1 MSATNLASR
10 PNLRA
15 RTAALTGWR
24 RWTALL
30 LLVLIPLTV
39 VGGILGASSAR
50 ADGPDE
56 NKFDLY
62 AVAVSTTSFFNRL
75 MSPDDGMKLTGDVAT
90 NWTPITSNPAN
101 AGSLLGWSDPD
112 FEFSFDYAAAA
123 LSGTSDAQTYASLS
137 TSAIGSNYNG
147 MFDYAIFGAA
157 LNGLGL
163 DGTSSGLGL
172 KFFEFF
178 GGGVVLVLFG
188 LSSFVDFLF
197 AGFVQ
202 LLALLNPFKLL
213 FDGVA
218 NWSVALQDGSTVS
231 GNSEFADGM
240 VGGDANRTGSGP
252 ISDLIGGVL
261 TFAFSGLAQ
270 FISGIYK
277 TVSGIAWGVMVPVFL
292 ATFLFG
298 LLSFKKMNR
307 GGAIKK
313 LLVRIAFI
321 GLGVPLLGMM
331 YTGTINSMAEAT
343 KAGNMGAAQVVAS
356 TYVDFENWAMNER
369 LAVPEGASI
378 QWRYKNSAPGA
389 DSMMKVRDTAFAI
402 NAASVPGLSGMEKLI
417 GGDSSVGWSTSAVER
432 QDVTDP
438 HVFEAITSMLTRHM
452 SGAQVQ
458 SGDFASGVTTS
469 ITSLGS
475 SDDDEFNKTK
485 TQWFESLRN
494 KDIGMPD
501 PAPANNPVLA
511 VADGSGLTV
520 NVVGGADG
528 ADSFGALRT
537 YTSSGVKANCG
548 TQVATTGGAPLNC
561 NLSPLAMYNYL
572 NTSFGSDSFTTYSSQ
587 KVMSGATK
595 ESHNSVNIVG
605 TGAMSALYWVNAV
618 VLLLSFVTIT
628 LGYGV
633 ALVIG
638 NIRRGIQAISA
649 IPFAMMGALAAIA
662 KVIVYVFAMIL
673 EVVLTLFLLK
683 LVQELL
689 LAVPTIVEAPF
700 SLLLNGDSEAAA
712 GAGVAALAT
721 AGGAISI
728 GVTLVTIV
736 FVIAF
741 TVMAMRVRKSL
752 LKAIEEA
759 ITKLVEKLTDAS
771 VGGAPGGKMA
781 PALAGGLGAGAG
793 AAMANRAM
801 HGASGQKGLA
811 SGVPGNGKGPDGMG
825 TAGGFTG
832 GTDGGDSSTTVGGEI
847 ETGDG
852 TLAVEGGGDA
862 PAPGNGDPGSPL
874 ELTAGPSGDSAAAE
888 TAEGKRVEAEGLS
901 TDGRGY
907 TVGAN
912 GDAVPAKPVQGDS
925 DAMSDVS
932 SSMEESAEGYKAAD
946 KQRMAAGTEGAQAVG
961 HGAVAVGR
969 GFAGDAAGAAESGGR
984 AVEHGGAAVAAG
996 EQAKQTE
1003 QDAGRSSLDKPST
1016 KHAENAQRAQQVSQ
1030 VGGTVA
1036 NAAGAASSTGGAGKA
1051 ASQGAGA
1058 GAAKAPAK
1066 APQATQ
1072 KGASAPKSTPTAP
1085 KQAPRPA
1092 APQRASSTTNVSSTS
1107 VDRSSSVDRRSK
1119 VVNKSKKR
1127 IAPPKPGGKGGKGTK
1142 GLKPGGGAGK

>member
-1 MSATNLASR
+1 MNATNLATR
-10 PNLRA
+10 PSPRDRA
-15 RTAALTGWR
+15 AALSGWR

-39 VGGILGASSAR
+39 VGGILGASAAH
-50 ADGPDE
+50 ADGEKDA
-56 NKFDLY
+56 NKFSMY
-62 AVAVSTTSFFNRL
+62 SVGVSTTSFFNRL
-75 MSPDDGMKLTGDVAT
+75 ISPDSDFSLDGGGTNAGWKDITGTGTGTIHA
-90 NWTPITSNPAN
+90 AN
-101 AGSLLGWSDPD
+101 GGSLLGWTDPD

-123 LSGTSDAQTYASLS
+123 LSGTSSAQTYDSLGPD
-137 TSAIGSNYNG
+137 AIGT
-147 MFDYAIFGAA
+147 DYAGVLDYAYFGAT

-163 DGTSSGLGL
+163 DTMGTGLSLG
-172 KFFEFF
+172 FFEWI
-178 GGGVVLVLFG
+178 GGGIVLLLFMLASGVDVLFS
-188 LSSFVDFLF
+188 L
-197 AGFVQ
+197 FVQ

-213 FDGVA
+213 FAGIDNPV
-218 NWSVALQDGSTVS
+218 
-231 GNSEFADGM
+231 FADGM
-240 VGGDANRTGSGP
+240 VGGDSTVWAPLVGLASFVSGIYRVIVGDGTP
-252 ISDLIGGVL
+252 G
-261 TFAFSGLAQ
+261 SGLAW
-270 FISGIYK
+270 GI
-277 TVSGIAWGVMVPVFL
+277 MVPLFL

-313 LLVRIAFI
+313 IVVRVAFI
-321 GLGVPLLGMM
+321 ALGVPLLGMM
-331 YTGTINSMAEAT
+331 YTGTINSMAEAS
-343 KAGNMGAAQVVAS
+343 KAGNMGATQVVAS
-356 TYVDFENWAMNER
+356 TFVDFESWAMNER
-369 LAVPEGASI
+369 LRVPDGATI
-378 QWRYKNSAPGA
+378 EWRAWNSAPSA
-389 DSMMKVRDTAFAI
+389 ISQMEIRDTAFAI
-402 NAASVPGLSGMEKLI
+402 NAMSVPSLSGMQTLL
-417 GGDSSVGWSTSAVER
+417 GGEHGVSWSSSAMQSTTSDSPKTYEAV
-432 QDVTDP
+432 TG
-438 HVFEAITSMLTRHM
+438 MLLRYMGGTK
-452 SGAQVQ
+452 VQ
-458 SGDFASGVTTS
+458 SADFASGVTSTLS
-469 ITSLGS
+469 GL
-475 SDDDEFNKTK
+475 DVADETK
-485 TQWFESLRN
+485 VKWFEVLQD
-494 KDIGMPD
+494 KDIREQKD
-501 PAPANNPVLA
+501 VAPNDNPVIA
-511 VADGSGLTV
+511 VQSGTGLTRSTLS
-520 NVVGGADG
+520 GADG
-528 ADSFGALRT
+528 TDASATVRA
-537 YTSSGVKANCG
+537 YTSPATIDDCG
-548 TQVATTGGAPLNC
+548 TRIASGSGTPLAC
-561 NLSPLAMYNYL
+561 NLAPQAMYNYL
-572 NTSFGSDSFTTYSSQ
+572 NTSFGPESFTTYSSE

-605 TGAMSALYWVNAV
+605 TGAMSGLYWFNSV
-618 VLLLSFVTIT
+618 VLLAAFVTIG

-638 NIRRGIQAISA
+638 NIRRGIQTISA
-649 IPFAMMGALAAIA
+649 IPFAAMGALAAIG
-662 KVIVYVFAMIL
+662 KVIVYTFAMIL
-673 EVVLTLFLLK
+673 EVVVTLFLYK
-683 LVQELL
+683 LVQEFLM
-689 LAVPTIVEAPF
+689 AVPKIVEYPF
-700 SLLLNGDSEAAA
+700 SMILNGNSGLTADA
-712 GAGVAALAT
+712 GFFAFLT
-721 AGGAISI
+721 SGGAISFLI
-728 GVTLVTIV
+728 TLVTII

-811 SGVPGNGKGPDGMG
+811 AGVPGSGNGPEGTG

-901 TDGRGY
+901 PDGRGY
-907 TVGAN
+907 AVDAN

-946 KQRMAAGTEGAQAVG
+946 KQRLSAGTEGAQAVG

-984 AVEHGGAAVAAG
+984 AVEHGGQAVAAG
-996 EQAKQTE
+996 ERAKQTE

-1016 KHAENAQRAQQVSQ
+1016 KHADRAQKAQQVSQ

-1051 ASQGAGA
+1051 ASSGSQ
-1058 GAAKAPAK
+1058 AAKGA
-1066 APQATQ
+1066 QAAQ
-1072 KGASAPKSTPTAP
+1072 KGASAPKSTPAASR
-1085 KQAPRPA
+1085 QAPAPQRPQASRQA
-1092 APQRASSTTNVSSTS
+1092 APSRASSTTNVSSTS

-1127 IAPPKPGGKGGKGTK
+1127 IAPPKTGGAGGKGTK
-1142 GLKPGGGAGK
+1142 GLKPGDGSRK